1 MEKVSLAGKQLAF
14 CQGCLSCQETR
25 HCILHD
31 DAEAITAEMK
41 ASDVIVFASPVY
53 YYGLT
58 GQLKTL
64 LDRANPLFA
73 SDYKFRDIYFLASAA
88 EEGAKTPSRS
98 ITSLEGWIECFP
110 KAHLTGT
117 VFAGGVTRVGDIK
130 GHPALKKPMTWDVPL
145 ENKGVGRGCE
155 MICSFFTA
163 FWKNGKRWHMGFL
176 KKYRKHVGIVSQSRY
191 DFLLC

>member
-1 MEKVSLAGKQLAF
+1 MSLSRYTERKEERKHALMTKKVLIISSSLRKGGNSETLCDAFQKGAEEAGYQVEKVSLAGKQLAF

-73 SDYKFRDIYFLASAA
+73 SDYKFRDIYFSC
-88 EEGAKTPSRS
+88 KR
-98 ITSLEGWIECFP
+98 C
-110 KAHLTGT
+110 
-117 VFAGGVTRVGDIK
+117 
-130 GHPALKKPMTWDVPL
+130 
-145 ENKGVGRGCE
+145 GRGSKDAVK
-155 MICSFFTA
+155 IHHKS
-163 FWKNGKRWHMGFL
+163 GRL
-176 KKYRKHVGIVSQSRY
+176 
-191 DFLLC
+191 D

>member
-1 MEKVSLAGKQLAF
+1 MTKKVLIISSSLRKGGNSETLCDAFQKGAEEAGYQVEKVSLAGKQLAF

-73 SDYKFRDIYFLASAA
+73 SDYKFRDIYMLATAA
-88 EEGAKTPSRS
+88 DDDAHAIDKAYNGLQGWVDCFEKAELKGYVFGKGIAEPGDAKNHTE
-98 ITSLEGWIECFP
+98 TLLDAYNLGKSL
-110 KAHLTGT
+110 
-117 VFAGGVTRVGDIK
+117 
-130 GHPALKKPMTWDVPL
+130 
-145 ENKGVGRGCE
+145 
-155 MICSFFTA
+155 
-163 FWKNGKRWHMGFL
+163 
-176 KKYRKHVGIVSQSRY
+176 
-191 DFLLC
+191 

>member
-1 MEKVSLAGKQLAF
+1 MTKKVLIISSSLRKGGNSETLCDAFQKGAEEAGCQAEKVSLAGKQLAF

-25 HCILHD
+25 HCLLHD

-130 GHPALKKPMTWDVPL
+130 GHPALKKAYDM
-145 ENKGVGRGCE
+145 GRSLGE
-155 MICSFFTA
+155 
-163 FWKNGKRWHMGFL
+163 
-176 KKYRKHVGIVSQSRY
+176 
-191 DFLLC
+191 

>member
-1 MEKVSLAGKQLAF
+1 MDSLHHKYWKGCPFLVILKEKKKGSMPYERKSLIISSSLRKGGNSETLCDAFQKGAEEAGYQVEKVSLAGKQLAF

-73 SDYKFRDIYFLASAA
+73 SDYKF
-88 EEGAKTPSRS
+88 P
-98 ITSLEGWIECFP
+98 
-110 KAHLTGT
+110 
-117 VFAGGVTRVGDIK
+117 
-130 GHPALKKPMTWDVPL
+130 
-145 ENKGVGRGCE
+145 
-155 MICSFFTA
+155 
-163 FWKNGKRWHMGFL
+163 
-176 KKYRKHVGIVSQSRY
+176 
-191 DFLLC
+191 

>member
-1 MEKVSLAGKQLAF
+1 MTKKVSSFQVPFAKGEILKRFVMPFKKGAEEAGYQVEKSEPCRKATGIL
-14 CQGCLSCQETR
+14 QGCLSCQETR

-88 EEGAKTPSRS
+88 EEGAKTRQDPSQVWKAG
-98 ITSLEGWIECFP
+98 LNAFP
-110 KAHLTGT
+110 KRTLQAPSLR
-117 VFAGGVTRVGDIK
+117 A
-130 GHPALKKPMTWDVPL
+130 A
-145 ENKGVGRGCE
+145 
-155 MICSFFTA
+155 
-163 FWKNGKRWHMGFL
+163 
-176 KKYRKHVGIVSQSRY
+176 
-191 DFLLC
+191 